1 MTALYILLALLVGV
15 ILGGTLTHVAIAW
28 KITEQNEKNRPIVDS
43 IIKDLDNITN
53 DLKAN

>member
-28 KITEQNEKNRPIVDS
+28 KITEQNKKKQADS
-43 IIKDLDNITN
+43 GFNNKGLRQYY
-53 DLKAN
+53 KRFKS